1 MRRKKSCLF
10 WCFFVSFLIF
20 FPAFTNPEQGSKKLS
35 KPQYEVKAEFNVPV
49 LMRDGVKL
57 SADVYRP
64 DAEGQ
69 FPVLLTRTYYGKCNR
84 DIFHSSGKEF
94 IEYFVSRGYVV
105 VIQDCRGRYDSEGK
119 FYIEIYDAED
129 GYDTYEWCGSQPWS
143 NGKIGTYGCSYGGC
157 IQWYSAHLRNS
168 HLKCMV
174 PRDATSDSY
183 FDGGFM
189 RGGVYQGWLGW
200 CVGTAG
206 GTGRQGR
213 REGLNWKE
221 IYMNLPLNEADESI
235 GFHFPWW
242 KDYFKHP
249 IYDEYWKR
257 TSVHNKYHLIEVPSL
272 NIGGWYSS
280 SDIMG
285 TIRNFL
291 GVFKKGYS
299 EQGRKNQKLFIGPWS
314 HCSSSTKV
322 GEIDFG
328 PQAKV
333 DFNELHLRWYD
344 HWLKGIDTGI
354 MDTPPIKIFVMGMN
368 DWITAAD
375 WPLPETQFTKFF
387 LHSGG
392 RANSLIGDG
401 TLNITHPN
409 SEPVDRFTYDPAH
422 PVPSSTDSDLLD
434 QRPMERRDDVLVYTS
449 EPLKE
454 DLMVVGPVKVILY
467 AASSAVD
474 TDFTGKLVD
483 VHPNDLA
490 QGLNYGIV
498 RARYRDSF
506 EKPTLIEP
514 GKIYKYEI
522 DLWATGNLFKKG
534 RRIRLEI
541 SSSNFPGFLPNTNTG
556 NDIGSDT
563 ERKIARQ
570 IIYHDAEHPSHLV
583 LPIIPDNRIDT

>member
-1 MRRKKSCLF
+1 MKRKKSCLF
-10 WCFFVSFLIF
+10 WCFFFAVLII
-20 FPAFTNPEQGSKKLS
+20 FPAFTKPEHGSKKLS

-49 LMRDGVKL
+49 PMRDGVKL

-84 DIFHSSGKEF
+84 DIFHPRGKEF

-206 GTGRQGR
+206 RTGRQGR
-213 REGLNWKE
+213 MEGHDWKE

-242 KDYFKHP
+242 KDYLKHP
-249 IYDEYWKR
+249 TYDEYWKR

-299 EQGRKNQKLFIGPWS
+299 EQGRKNQKIFIGPWS

-328 PQAKV
+328 PKAKV

-344 HWLKGIDTGI
+344 YWLKGIDTGI

-368 DWITAAD
+368 DWITAND
-375 WPLPETQFTKFF
+375 WPLPETQFNKFF
-387 LHSGG
+387 LHSKG

-409 SEPVDRFTYDPAH
+409 SEPPDRFTYDPAH
-422 PVPSSTDSDLLD
+422 PVHGSTDSDLLD
-434 QRPMERRDDVLVYTS
+434 QRPMERRDDVLVYTT

-467 AASSAVD
+467 AVSSAVD

-534 RRIRLEI
+534 HRIRLEI

-570 IIYHDAEHPSHLV
+570 IIYHDAEHPSHLI
-583 LPIIPDNRIDT
+583 LPIIPDNRIDK

>member
-1 MRRKKSCLF
+1 MRRKESCLF
-10 WCFFVSFLIF
+10 WCFFVAFLLF
-20 FPAFTNPEQGSKKLS
+20 FPAFTNPEQYSKKLS
-35 KPQYEVKAEFNVPV
+35 KPQYGVKAEFNVPV
-49 LMRDGVKL
+49 PMRDGVKL
-57 SADVYRP
+57 SADIYLP

-69 FPVLLTRTYYGKCNR
+69 FPVLLTRTYYGKCNW
-84 DIFHSSGKEF
+84 DISRSRGKEF
-94 IEYFVSRGYVV
+94 IEYFVSRGYVM

-157 IQWYSAHLRNS
+157 IQWYPAHLRNS

-174 PRDATSDSY
+174 PRDATSDPY

-189 RGGVYQGWLGW
+189 RGGIYQGWLGW

-206 GTGRQGR
+206 RTGRQGR
-213 REGLNWKE
+213 REGLDWKE

-249 IYDEYWKR
+249 TYDEYWKR

-322 GEIDFG
+322 GGIDFG
-328 PQAKV
+328 PRAKV

-375 WPLPETQFTKFF
+375 WPLPGTQFTKFF

-392 RANSLIGDG
+392 RANSIIGDG
-401 TLNITHPN
+401 TLHITHPT
-409 SEPVDRFTYDPAH
+409 SEPADRFTYDPVH
-422 PVPSSTDSDLLD
+422 PVPSRTDSDSLD
-434 QRPMERRDDVLVYTS
+434 QRPMERNDDVLVYTT
-449 EPLKE
+449 ELLKE
-454 DLMVVGPVKVILY
+454 DLMVVGPVKIILY

-522 DLWATGNLFKKG
+522 VLWATGNLFRKG
-534 RRIRLEI
+534 HRIRLEI
-541 SSSNFPGFLPNTNTG
+541 SSSNFPDFLPNANTG

-563 ERKIARQ
+563 EKKIARQ

-583 LPIIPDNRIDT
+583 LPVIPDNRMDK